1 MSSDRLTAS
10 ASGAL
15 AGAIAVPGDKSMSH
29 RALILGALAEGTT
42 EIHGLL
48 EGEDVLHTARA
59 VAALGASVERTGPGE
74 WRVEGREWASP
85 AEPVDCGNSGTGA
98 RLLMGAAAGFPISV
112 TFTGDESLSGRPM
125 GRVLGPL
132 REMGAGVEAAT
143 GDRLPVTIHGG
154 NLNGLRFVNE
164 KASAQVKSAIL
175 FAGLRA
181 NGAVEVVEPARSRDH
196 SENMLRAFGVE
207 VEVEGD
213 TIRLGGQRTLTASDV
228 HVPGDPSSAAFPLV
242 AALVV
247 PGSAVTV
254 TGVMLNPLRTGLFT
268 TLVEMG
274 AELTIANER
283 DFGGERVGDISASFG
298 AIRGVTVPAERA
310 PSMIDE
316 YPILAIAAAFAEGRS
331 MMHGLAELR
340 VKESDR
346 LAAIIA
352 GLVACGVDARADGDS
367 LIVEG
372 LGGPPRGGGL
382 GGAPPHGGGLGG
394 APPHGGATI
403 DAHHDHRIAMSFL
416 TLGMASVEPVSV
428 TGAATI
434 ATSFPGYAE
443 LMRSLGGRVE

>member
-1 MSSDRLTAS
+1 MSRLTAR
-10 ASGAL
+10 AGGPL
-15 AGAIAVPGDKSMSH
+15 AGTIAVPGDKSMSH
-29 RALILGALAEGTT
+29 RALILGGLASGTT
-42 EIHGLL
+42 TIHGLL
-48 EGEDVLHTARA
+48 EGEDVLATARA
-59 VAALGASVERTGPGE
+59 VAALGASVERVGAGE
-74 WRVEGREWASP
+74 WRVTGGEWRSP
-85 AEPVDCGNSGTGA
+85 IEPVDCGNSGTGA

-132 REMGAGVEAAT
+132 REMGAGVEAAA
-143 GDRLPVTIHGG
+143 GDRMPVTIHGG

-175 FAGLRA
+175 LAGLHA
-181 NGAVEVVEPARSRDH
+181 SGDVEVVEPARSRDH

-207 VEVEGD
+207 IEGGERV
-213 TIRLGGQRTLTASDV
+213 RLGTKRTLVAADV
-228 HVPGDPSSAAFPLV
+228 AVPGDPSSAAFPLV
-242 AALVV
+242 AALIV

-268 TLVEMG
+268 SLVEMG
-274 AELTIANER
+274 ADLMIANAR
-283 DFGGERVGDISASFG
+283 DFGGERVGDVTARFG
-298 AIRGVTVPAERA
+298 TLRGVTVAAGRA

-331 MMHGLAELR
+331 VMHGLAELR

-352 GLVACGVDARADGDS
+352 GLVACGVAAHEEGDS
-367 LIVEG
+367 LVVEG
-372 LGGPPRGGGL
+372 VGRPP
-382 GGAPPHGGGLGG
+382 P
-394 APPHGGATI
+394 GGATI

-416 TLGMASVEPVSV
+416 TLGLASAAPLTV

-434 ATSFPGYAE
+434 ATSFPDYAG
-443 LMRSLGGRVE
+443 LMQRLGADLR

>member
-1 MSSDRLTAS
+1 MSGDQLTAS

-15 AGAIAVPGDKSMSH
+15 TGTIAVPGDKSMSH
-29 RALILGALAEGTT
+29 RALILGGLAEGVTK
-42 EIHGLL
+42 IYGLL

-59 VAALGASVERTGPGE
+59 VAALGANVERIGPGE
-74 WRVEGREWASP
+74 WLVEGREWVSP
-85 AEPVDCGNSGTGA
+85 DEPVYCGNSGTGA
-98 RLLMGAAAGFPISV
+98 RLLMGAAAGFPISA

-132 REMGAGVEAAT
+132 REMGAGVEAAE

-175 FAGLRA
+175 FAGLRTS
-181 NGAVEVVEPARSRDH
+181 GSVEVVEPARSRDH

-207 VEVEGD
+207 VESGD
-213 TIRLGGQRTLTASDV
+213 VARLGAKRTLSGTEV
-228 HVPGDPSSAAFPLV
+228 YVPGDPSSAAFPLV
-242 AALVV
+242 AALIV

-274 AELTIANER
+274 AQLTIANER
-283 DFGGERVGDISASFG
+283 DFGGERVGDISGTFG
-298 AIRGVTVPAERA
+298 ALRGVTVPAERA

-331 MMHGLAELR
+331 VMHGLAELR

-352 GLVACGVDARADGDS
+352 GLVACGVDAREEGDN
-367 LIVEG
+367 LVVEG
-372 LGGPPRGGGL
+372 LSGPPRGSVSLFAALPKGS
-382 GGAPPHGGGLGG
+382 AV
-394 APPHGGATI
+394 I

-416 TLGMASVEPVSV
+416 TLGMASVESVAV

-443 LMRSLGGRVE
+443 LMRSLGGQVE

>member
-1 MSSDRLTAS
+1 MSGDRLTAS

-15 AGAIAVPGDKSMSH
+15 AGTIEVPGDKSMSH
-29 RALILGALAEGTT
+29 RALILGGLASGTT
-42 EIHGLL
+42 AIHGLL
-48 EGEDVLHTARA
+48 EGEDVLHTAAA
-59 VAALGASVERTGPGE
+59 VRSFGVEVERLGGGE
-74 WRVEGREWASP
+74 WRVTGGEWRSP
-85 AEPVDCGNSGTGA
+85 AGEVYCGNSGTGA

-132 REMGAGVEAAT
+132 REMGAGIEAAD

-154 NLNGLRFVNE
+154 NLAGLRFVNE

-181 NGAVEVVEPARSRDH
+181 SGAVEVVEPAPSRDH

-207 VEVEGD
+207 VETSGA
-213 TIRLGGQRTLTASDV
+213 TISLGARRGLTATEV

-274 AELTIANER
+274 ASLVIANER
-283 DFGGERVGDISASFG
+283 DFGGERVGDISARFG
-298 AIRGVTVPAERA
+298 ALRGVTVPASRA

-316 YPILAIAAAFAEGRS
+316 YPILAVAAAFAAGRS
-331 MMHGLAELR
+331 VMHGLAELR

-352 GLVACGVDARADGDS
+352 GLVACGVDAREEGDS

-372 LGGPPRGGGL
+372 LGGSPL
-382 GGAPPHGGGLGG
+382 GGAS
-394 APPHGGATI
+394 I

-416 TLGMASVEPVSV
+416 TLGIAAREPVAV

-443 LMRSLGGRVE
+443 LMRTLGARIS